1 VIGSRS
7 VGHWCGLSLL
17 IAAPFLLNARA
28 GAQTAPQKLAP
39 VDVGHGIQVT
49 FDCLDVDPQTARW
62 TATFSSSDPNAGPI
76 QWDARTPGAPLTW
89 TLGLQEGVGA
99 WVFDGKT
106 SRWPF
111 ALAYPCNRKAP
122 LQVSVEPLPGYDWSG
137 RRISASTTATSR
149 AATATPPPVAAAAV
163 GIDSGNGDPTSG
175 PLVTASNMGQA
186 GSTHG
191 DNTTT
196 SAPRTI
202 GGPAPGDPAGV
213 EVRGRDAGELFGE
226 VVPGLDGTFL
236 QQVAA
241 SSRDPAV
248 MAPLLT
254 GSIDERSNL
263 EASSVGNCMR
273 ERPVFLQ
280 LMHQFDALH
289 QGLGLKGSGLQPY
302 GLTYASVPQA
312 DAVKASVLEAE
323 IARYTWLC
331 GEHTVS
337 GEVLMR
343 RAVSEYLL
351 ASTWARLAGSPDMF
365 AAYKAA
371 AFALI
376 GHIARF
382 SSIRGYTYVDVT
394 AFCSRNAPDQ
404 SRFFP
409 DGGGLLPAD
418 EWHRDCDS
426 YPN

>member
-7 VGHWCGLSLL
+7 VGLWCALALL
-17 IAAPFLLNARA
+17 IAAPFFATARA
-28 GAQTAPQKLAP
+28 GAQTAPAKLPA

-49 FDCLDVDPQTARW
+49 FDCVDVDAQTARW
-62 TATFSSSDPNAGPI
+62 TATFSSSQPGAAPI

-106 SRWPF
+106 SAWPF
-111 ALAYPCNRKAP
+111 ALAYPCSRKAP
-122 LQVSVEPLPGYDWSG
+122 LEVSVEPLPGYDWSG
-137 RRISASTTATSR
+137 RRISPPTSLTSH
-149 AATATPPPVAAAAV
+149 AANATPPPVAAAAV
-163 GIDSGNGDPTSG
+163 GIDSGNGDPTAGQLVG
-175 PLVTASNMGQA
+175 PSNMGQA
-186 GSTHG
+186 GSSRG
-191 DNTTT
+191 DNTA
-196 SAPRTI
+196 SGAPR
-202 GGPAPGDPAGV
+202 PNGDAAGV
-213 EVRGRDAGELFGE
+213 EVRGRDADELFGE
-226 VVPGLDGTFL
+226 VVPGLDRTFV
-236 QQVAA
+236 QQVGA
-241 SSRDPAV
+241 SSRDPAI

-254 GSIDERSNL
+254 GSVDERSNL

-280 LMHQFDALH
+280 LMHQYDALH
-289 QGLGLKGSGLQPY
+289 HALGLKGSGLEPY

-337 GEVLMR
+337 GEILVR

-371 AFALI
+371 AFALVA
-376 GHIARF
+376 HIARF
-382 SSIRGYTYVDVT
+382 SSIRGYTYADVT

-409 DGGGLLPAD
+409 DGGGWLPAD

-426 YPN
+426 YPI